1 MRSDADQFKKIVFEL
16 DVATA
21 FVKTSHKV
29 KFVQVESENEKKT
42 PDLLVDDKIE
52 VECKKKERLT
62 KRDTQNQELFYR

>member
-29 KFVQVESENEKKT
+29 KFV
-42 PDLLVDDKIE
+42 
-52 VECKKKERLT
+52 
-62 KRDTQNQELFYR
+62 